1 MIILFI
7 ENAQAKWAWEAEHEK
22 KHNKKVDKT
31 VRASEHHKEH
41 CPSTMFSTKKSG
53 SEKCGGWSGD
63 GRKRFRKLRKLIQ
76 QGRNK
81 DTTVRIEE
89 NLRRHLILKHK
100 PTVPRKKVVD
110 KKTHAIDLVDAVVDW
125 QDDDGVVVEEEAYN
139 SDDEAKGFAIDLPE
153 EAESQGLESEN
164 EDGHDHNKSK

>member
-1 MIILFI
+1 M
-7 ENAQAKWAWEAEHEK
+7 
-22 KHNKKVDKT
+22 
-31 VRASEHHKEH
+31 
-41 CPSTMFSTKKSG
+41 
-53 SEKCGGWSGD
+53 
-63 GRKRFRKLRKLIQ
+63 
-76 QGRNK
+76 
-81 DTTVRIEE
+81 
-89 NLRRHLILKHK
+89 RRHLILKHK

-110 KKTHAIDLVDAVVDW
+110 KKSHAIDLVDAVVDW